1 MIMLLTFVQN
11 ISLKERLLWML
22 QLFENGSLSLLERFF
37 WSTS

>member
-11 ISLKERLLWML
+11 ISLKERLLL
-22 QLFENGSLSLLERFF
+22 LHFFENGSLSLLERFF